1 MGGRKLRLQLIRAK
15 PNTGNSPRSYA
26 KQTVCIAHFSPMSR
40 VFPSALKYSL
50 RCCFFFFSGRIQQ
63 ALCCIKMYV
72 LADPIT
78 SVHVAG
84 LESEGHWCM
93 SPCSGCTP
101 AGRMLALSCCSHPV
115 LSTFPSNSIAS
126 RGLCVASCPQRGAL
140 L

>member
-1 MGGRKLRLQLIRAK
+1 MGGRKLGLQFSEAQHREFPQELCQTDRLHSTLF
-15 PNTGNSPRSYA
+15 PHVP
-26 KQTVCIAHFSPMSR
+26 CIPFCPEVLA
-40 VFPSALKYSL
+40 ALL
-50 RCCFFFFSGRIQQ
+50 FFFFSGRIQQ

-78 SVHVAG
+78 SLHVAG